1 MRKTIFVVL
10 VLALL
15 LMGTSQA
22 VLAFG
27 GVNDRGPDN
36 VNGCWLESISPEA
49 KLQVNA
55 IREKFMDQI
64 TALKEQFRSARDQG
78 QIEESREI
86 RTEMWNLKE
95 EMKEELKPYIPEEY
109 MERFE
114 SMGPAKRFSN
124 RCQNHTKFQSRVR

>member
-15 LMGTSQA
+15 VAGTSQA

-27 GVNDRGPDN
+27 GGYGRGLDN
-36 VNGCWLESISPEA
+36 VNGCWLEPISPEA
-49 KLQVNA
+49 KLEVDA
-55 IREKFMDQI
+55 VREKFMNQI
-64 TALKEQFRSARDQG
+64 TALQEQFRSARAQG

-95 EMKEELKPYIPEEY
+95 EMKEELKPYIPEEHR
-109 MERFE
+109 ERFD
-114 SMGPAKRFSN
+114 SMGPAKKFEN
-124 RCQNHTKFQSRVR
+124 RHQNLAKFQGRIR